1 MPEQTKIEPLSAT
14 ECETLGEAMWELIKQ
29 YPKQDNDPDV
39 TAKYD
44 ELDAGVSLAV
54 LVLGGRYKEK
64 FISGGFIGEATFR
77 VAYKSNPKTSPQRI
91 NSQAFVGRIMQW
103 LEHTENLPKLTDNRT
118 ITKITAS
125 GTGELPY
132 KDDTGQDKSTV
143 YAVDAVMEYRKK
155 GEYK

>member
-14 ECETLGEAMWELIKQ
+14 ECDTLGKAMWELIKQ

-39 TAKYD
+39 IAQYD
-44 ELDAGVSLAV
+44 ELDAGISLAIF
-54 LVLGGRYKEK
+54 VLGGRYKK
-64 FISGGFIGEATFR
+64 KYVSGGFVGEATFR

-103 LEHTENLPKLTDNRT
+103 LEHMESLPKLTDNRR

-143 YAVDAVMEYRKK
+143 YAAEAVMEYYKK
-155 GEYK
+155 GE